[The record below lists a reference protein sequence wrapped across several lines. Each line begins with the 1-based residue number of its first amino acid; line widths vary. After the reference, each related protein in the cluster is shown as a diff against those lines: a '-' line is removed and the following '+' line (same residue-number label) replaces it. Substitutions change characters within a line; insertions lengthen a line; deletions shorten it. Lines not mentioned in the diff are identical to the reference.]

1 MGTKVTT
8 ETFNEMQKIFIKVT
22 DENLSYQE
30 LEAALLPYNKLPLL
44 CKYFHSKYY
53 YRQPWLQVLEWA
65 ERPDALLQIPG
76 WTSNLEIY
84 LPDFYLELVPFWNIF
99 NFMERKVSL

>member
-1 MGTKVTT
+1 MNTKVTT

-30 LEAALLPYNKLPLL
+30 LEAALLPYNRLPLL

-53 YRQPWLQVLEWA
+53 YRHGDHKKASELISDVILGLDQNGTES
-65 ERPDALLQIPG
+65 EFILLCF
-76 WTSNLEIY
+76 S
-84 LPDFYLELVPFWNIF
+84 
-99 NFMERKVSL
+99 S